1 MSVIPKIIAI
11 ILALVGL
18 LMSSCGGIFTVA
30 SMGQGTQS
38 MLVIALPSLA
48 VGLLLIWIGVK
59 LWKSSNPT
67 PPAAD

>member
-38 MLVIALPSLA
+38 MLVIALP
-48 VGLLLIWIGVK
+48 
-59 LWKSSNPT
+59 
-67 PPAAD
+67 